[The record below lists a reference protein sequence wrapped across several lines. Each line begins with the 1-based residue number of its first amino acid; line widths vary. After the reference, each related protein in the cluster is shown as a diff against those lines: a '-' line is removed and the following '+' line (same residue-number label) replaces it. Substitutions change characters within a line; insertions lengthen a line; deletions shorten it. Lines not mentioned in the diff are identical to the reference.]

1 MDSASAPGHEGMH
14 DVFVWSAK
22 YETGIDLVNAQH
34 HGLVNLINRVGA
46 VHRQSESA
54 AILESVLDELAAY
67 ARDHFAAEHRLM
79 RDSGLD
85 EAFVRNHVATHG
97 SFVKQ
102 LDLMRACLQHSP
114 QALLPGL
121 LHYLI
126 TWLAEHILVED
137 QAMAWQVKA
146 ISGGMSAEAANAW
159 ASGKANPSHDAL
171 VEAMH
176 RMYAEL
182 AQRNGEMERTNARL
196 REREQEL
203 EQARRELAGFNAGL
217 GERVA
222 QRTAEVYEVQ
232 LRLQQE
238 YDAQRAL
245 SNQLERARREL
256 EAHSARVPSADFF
269 DNMARDVDQIERQLA
284 GQRSEPCSPVEALTG
299 IARLRAAIASLRYS
313 R

>member
-1 MDSASAPGHEGMH
+1 MAPAQEGAL

-22 YETGIDLVNAQH
+22 YETGIELVDAQH
-34 HGLVNLINRVGA
+34 HGLVDLINRVGTIQ
-46 VHRQSESA
+46 RESA
-54 AILESVLDELAAY
+54 PVAMLEPVLDELAAY
-67 ARDHFAAEHRLM
+67 ARDHFAMEHRLM
-79 RDSGLD
+79 REAGL
-85 EAFVRNHVATHG
+85 EAGFVRDHVATHG

-102 LDLMRACLQHSP
+102 LDLMRACLQNAP

-121 LHYLI
+121 LRYLI
-126 TWLAEHILVED
+126 AWLAEHILVED
-137 QAMAWQVKA
+137 QAMAWQVRA
-146 ISGGMSAEAANAW
+146 IAGGMSAEAANAW

-182 AQRNGEMERTNARL
+182 AQRNAEMERTNARL
-196 REREQEL
+196 REREQQL

-222 QRTAEVYEVQ
+222 QRTAEVYEAQ

-256 EAHSARVPSADFF
+256 EARSVRTPPAEVIDGMSVELDE
-269 DNMARDVDQIERQLA
+269 IEQQFA
-284 GQRSEPCSPVEALTG
+284 GQASGMRKPGEVLAS
-299 IARLRAAIASLRYS
+299 IARLRDALATLRS
-313 R
+313 GR